1 MGDHPQA
8 PQTIVN
14 VNMANYAPGAA
25 VQDWIPNKRTIA
37 VRGAFHHPRK
47 LLFPALGVGEI
58 HPGRTAA

>member
-37 VRGAFHHPRK
+37 VRGAYGHRS
-47 LLFPALGVGEI
+47 I
-58 HPGRTAA
+58 RRPGIRQK